1 MTIFI
6 CSSSKTNY
14 SFHSENFA
22 FNFLTTERRFTSII
36 RHVYVSGKWQEL
48 NFVICLSSVRAV
60 MWKYMHLLW
69 LEDICV
75 FLCWIYWIRRK
86 IGKICHLCFPWTM
99 LKVLSISSTCSL
111 YHILLDEC
119 SKTKFFNWFSFQMIQ
134 VYLLKNFSFLFQLET
149 IA

>member
-1 MTIFI
+1 MARIELWEQLQNTPQLIYMSLNKNSVYCVMPRSSKLPTHVSEAEMSCRVFWSLAELCHLPFI
-6 CSSSKTNY
+6 CKGSNVKIY
-14 SFHSENFA
+14 A
-22 FNFLTTERRFTSII
+22 FI
-36 RHVYVSGKWQEL
+36 V
-48 NFVICLSSVRAV
+48 
-60 MWKYMHLLW
+60 
-69 LEDICV
+69 
-75 FLCWIYWIRRK
+75 IRRY
-86 IGKICHLCFPWTM
+86 LCISLLDLLDKKNYEPWTM